1 VAGVY
6 LHLGGD
12 VVVSIQ
18 EVVGIFDAR
27 LLEGNEDNRR
37 FVEAARAHGRI
48 RAEVP
53 PAECKAVVVTTG
65 GIYTSVI
72 SSMTL
77 QKRVMNVQWGLGGV
91 RGSRTGRPVV

>member
-1 VAGVY
+1 MY

-37 FVEAARAHGRI
+37 FVEAARAHGKI

-53 PAECKAVVVTTG
+53 PAECKSVIVTTG
-65 GIYTSVI
+65 EVYTSVI

-77 QKRVMNVQWGLGGV
+77 QKRVINVQWGLGGM
-91 RGSRTGRPVV
+91 RGSRAGRPAV

>member
-1 VAGVY
+1 MY

-37 FVEAARAHGRI
+37 FVETARAQGRI

-53 PAECKAVVVTTG
+53 LADCKAVVVTAG
-65 GIYTSVI
+65 GVYTSVI
-72 SSMTL
+72 SSLTL
-77 QKRVMNVQWGLGGV
+77 QKRVMNVQWGLGGS
-91 RGSRTGRPVV
+91 RGFKAAGPPLT